1 MEEFH
6 RLWLLPAHLCRNA
19 DTSFISRFLLPI
31 SARIIVE
38 QGQGY
43 LTNKLSLKKKCSHK
57 SISSCTSCP
66 TKHSFGQ
73 QNIYKLYAIS
83 FVTLACWNNRH
94 ILHMYF
100 IEYRIFQVGRNPEV
114 SSSPAPG
121 SRQNYPNN
129 SKRPN
134 NFSKEIIKKFC

>member
-6 RLWLLPAHLCRNA
+6 RLGFSQLIYVGMQTLHLSPGFCCLSVQGLLQ
-19 DTSFISRFLLPI
+19 SK
-31 SARIIVE
+31 
-38 QGQGY
+38 GQGY

-114 SSSPAPG
+114 SLSPAPG

-134 NFSKEIIKKFC
+134 NFSKEIKEFC